1 MRRVFK
7 HNCCVA
13 VLLTA
18 CVSCSTDGT
27 ITPVDEHKD
36 DVPMQFS
43 QAAVNTPV
51 TRATSTST
59 ALTQGFMV
67 SCWKGLNSAKPQEV
81 MGCYEVKYKYDG
93 WNNQSKWEYVG
104 TTADGYYKDQVQRY
118 WDTSAFPYRFYAIT
132 PCPAATDIGSFVM
145 NNTQLAMPS
154 SVEFAYQTCNNGV
167 VSGGAEPYC
176 VSQVECNSV
185 QPYVALPFYHLTSK
199 VRFLIYNN
207 YKKEIPTDFKL
218 YNVKIKA
225 VGDDFVKAG
234 KGYTADLT
242 SSDILH
248 GTFQVEK
255 AAGDEKTLLQT
266 DDDDTRKCDL
276 RVAADRDHAYDCMNA
291 DGLLMIPQKNVKL
304 SFSFDVYGVVFDRD
318 FENEDGSIKY
328 EKATKTI
335 HYKDVEIAES
345 YNWEPNT
352 IYTYVIKVNEFYPL
366 TIDVT
371 AELTPWTDVVGSID
385 TNLEK

>member
-1 MRRVFK
+1 M
-7 HNCCVA
+7 
-13 VLLTA
+13 A
-18 CVSCSTDGT
+18 CASCSTDGT
-27 ITPVDEHKD
+27 ISPVDEHKD

-43 QAAVNTPV
+43 QAAVSTPT

-67 SCWKGLNSAKPQEV
+67 SCWKGVSSAKPQEV
-81 MGCYEVKYKYDG
+81 MGSYEVKYKHDS
-93 WNNQSKWEYVG
+93 WNNTSSWTYVG
-104 TTADGYYKDQVQRY
+104 TTTDGYYKDQVKRY
-118 WDTSAFPYRFYAIT
+118 WDTSAFPYMFYAIT
-132 PCPAATDIGSFVM
+132 PCPAHGDISSFVL

-167 VSGGAEPYC
+167 VSAGAEPYHLA
-176 VSQVECNSV
+176 QKEYKAMAD
-185 QPYVALPFYHLTSK
+185 YVALPFYHLTSK

-207 YKKEIPTDFKL
+207 YKKEIPAEFKL
-218 YNVKIKA
+218 YNVRIKA
-225 VGDDFVKAG
+225 VGDNFVKVG

-248 GTFQVEK
+248 GTFEVEK
-255 AAGDEKTLLQT
+255 AAGDEKILIQT
-266 DDDDTRKCDL
+266 DDDEARKCDL

-291 DGLLMIPQKNVKL
+291 DGLLMIPQKGVKL
-304 SFSFDVYGVVFDRD
+304 SFSFDVYGVEFDRD
-318 FENEDGSIKY
+318 FQNEDGSIKY

-335 HYKDVEIAES
+335 HYKDVEIADS
-345 YNWEPNT
+345 YDWEPNT

-371 AELTPWTDVVGSID
+371 AELTPWTDVTGSID
-385 TNLEK
+385 TDLEK